1 MHRNGAA
8 HTQAPEK
15 DFVEVVLGLEE
26 MHCRAGIRD
35 AILKRKLAIPRAI
48 AATSVLVPEGIEA
61 GGRKGIRKLPQQC
74 MCSEFG
80 ILMYDDDPNPLFG
93 FFVWKMNA
101 GVKTP
106 AVTLKRT
113 DLGSHLL

>member
-1 MHRNGAA
+1 
-8 HTQAPEK
+8 
-15 DFVEVVLGLEE
+15 

-48 AATSVLVPEGIEA
+48 AATPVLVPEGVEA
-61 GGRKGIRKLPQQC
+61 GGRKGIRNLAQPC
-74 MCSEFG
+74 MWPEFG
-80 ILMYDDDPNPLFG
+80 VLMYDDHPNPLFR

-106 AVTLKRT
+106 PVTLKRT
-113 DLGSHLL
+113 NLGSHSLISYLG